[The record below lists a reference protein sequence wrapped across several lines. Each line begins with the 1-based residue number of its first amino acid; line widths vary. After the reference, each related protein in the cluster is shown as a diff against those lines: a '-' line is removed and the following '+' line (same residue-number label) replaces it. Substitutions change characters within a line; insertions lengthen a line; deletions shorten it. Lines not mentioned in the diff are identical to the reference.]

1 MLRPALP
8 TGERASQVMITEQ
21 LPSASRSRLG
31 IPSRLIGFALVAI
44 ILLPGVIFAG
54 LLLKRFADAERGKY
68 EQDAREVARSA
79 ASVLDR
85 QLLGWRTALQTLA
98 TSENLR
104 TGNLPAFYRQAMSV
118 KAFAGGDIGLRTV
131 SGEQLLSTTA
141 PLGTALPASRIAADQ
156 KAMAA
161 GLPFV
166 SDVFV
171 GGVVTRPL
179 VAVVVPVAIEGQTRY
194 LLHISVAT
202 TVLSDVVRSVVPP
215 DWIVGV
221 GDKAGTYVTR
231 SDDDDA
237 FRGKP
242 GNPTFLAQAV
252 GDAGTFSG
260 RSATGDNV
268 LVGFVRSNVSG
279 WLIAANIRQALVE
292 KPLQSALLTLAAF
305 GGLVLVLSSIAALL
319 LWRLIETPLARL
331 TKASSD
337 LGKTGNPIVLGT
349 QLREFAALRD
359 ALTSASQK
367 LHADSEELERRVAL
381 RTQELEESNARL
393 TAEIDRRTRLE
404 GMLVQAQKMEAIG
417 NLTGG
422 VAHDFNNL
430 LQVIGGNLQLLSRDI
445 GDNEKARIRVEKAMA
460 GVARGSHLSS
470 QLLAFGRRQPLEPKV
485 VNVGRLVRGMD
496 DLLRRTIGEA
506 VEIETVIAGGLWNTL
521 VDPTNL
527 ENAVLNL
534 AINARDAM
542 DARGHLTIEAGNAF
556 LDDSY
561 ADLHAEVVA
570 GQYVQ
575 VSVTDTGSG
584 MTSEVMAQAFEPFF
598 STKPQGKGTGLG
610 LSMVFGFVKQSGGHV
625 KVYSEPGQ
633 GTTIKLYLPRSMQAE
648 DAPAEIDAGPI
659 VGGNETILVVEDDEA
674 VRETVV
680 AVLDELGYRVLKA
693 PDAQS
698 ALVVIESGVPV
709 DLLFTDVVMPGP
721 LKSTELVRKAKER
734 IPQLSVLFTS
744 GYTENSIVHG
754 GRLDEGVNLLSK
766 PYSRDALARKIRQ
779 VFTRDGKIPRLEM
792 PSVEPEKAPRDALV
806 VLICEDDA
814 IIRMDTADMVQELGH
829 TVIEA
834 ETGLKALQIASTREI
849 DVLLTDVGLPDISG
863 GELARKVRAQRP
875 EVAIVFATGHD
886 TVAGIDDLPGASV
899 LRKPYQFAQIQKVL
913 ADV

>member
-1 MLRPALP
+1 M
-8 TGERASQVMITEQ
+8 TTE
-21 LPSASRSRLG
+21 PSAPATNSRVG
-31 IPSRLIGFALVAI
+31 IPSRLIGLGLVAI
-44 ILLPGVIFAG
+44 ILLPGIIFAG
-54 LLLKRFADAERGKY
+54 ILLSRFADAERGKY
-68 EQDAREVARSA
+68 EQDAREVAQSA
-79 ASVLDR
+79 TSVLDR
-85 QLLGWRTALQTLA
+85 QLLGWQTALQTLA

-104 TGNLPAFYRQAMSV
+104 TGNFAAFYRQANLV
-118 KAFAGGDIGLRTV
+118 KAFAGGDIGLRSI
-131 SGEQLLSTTA
+131 SGEQLLSTA
-141 PLGTALPASRIAADQ
+141 VPLGTALPPSRIAADP
-156 KAMAA
+156 KAIAD
-161 GLPFV
+161 GLPFI
-166 SDVFV
+166 SNVFI
-171 GGVVTRPL
+171 GGIINRPL
-179 VAVVVPVAIEGQTRY
+179 IAVVVPVAIDGQTQY

-202 TVLSDVVRSVVPP
+202 TVLHDVVRSVVPQ

-221 GDKAGTYVTR
+221 GDKAGTYVMR

-237 FRGKP
+237 FRGQP
-242 GNPTFLAQAV
+242 GNPAFLAHAVGETGTFL
-252 GDAGTFSG
+252 G
-260 RSATGDNV
+260 RSASGENV
-268 LVGFVRSNVSG
+268 LVGYVRSHVTG

-292 KPLQSALLTLAAF
+292 KPLQAALLTLAIF
-305 GGLVLVLSSIAALL
+305 GGLVLTLSSIAALM
-319 LWRLIETPLARL
+319 LWRLIEKPLAKL
-331 TKASSD
+331 TSASGN
-337 LGKTGNPIVLGT
+337 LGKTGSPIVLGT

-359 ALTSASQK
+359 ALSSASQK

-381 RTQELEESNARL
+381 RTQELEDANARL

-485 VNVGRLVRGMD
+485 VNVGRLARGMD

-527 ENAVLNL
+527 ENALLNL

-542 DARGHLTIEAGNAF
+542 DASGRLTIEAGNAF
-556 LDDSY
+556 LDDAY
-561 ADLHAEVVA
+561 AELHAEVVA

-575 VSVTDTGSG
+575 VSVTDTGTG
-584 MTSEVMAQAFEPFF
+584 MTPEVMAQAFEPFF

-633 GTTIKLYLPRSMQAE
+633 GTTIKLYLPRSNQVE
-648 DAPAEIDAGPI
+648 DAPAEIDTGPI
-659 VGGNETILVVEDDEA
+659 VGGSETILVVEDDEA

-680 AVLDELGYRVLKA
+680 ATLDELGYRVLKA

-698 ALVVIESGVPV
+698 ALVVIESGVSV

-721 LKSTELVRKAKER
+721 LKSTELARKSKER

-754 GRLDEGVNLLSK
+754 GRLDEGVSLLSK
-766 PYSRDALARKIRQ
+766 PYSREALARKIRQ
-779 VFTRDGKIPRLEM
+779 VFTRDGKISRLEVQ
-792 PSVEPEKAPRDALV
+792 SAESQKKSRDSLV

-834 ETGLKALQIASTREI
+834 ETGLKALEIASTREI

-863 GELARKVRAQRP
+863 GELAQRVRAQRP

-886 TVAGIDDLPGASV
+886 TVAGIDKLVRASV
-899 LRKPYQFAQIQKVL
+899 LKKPYQFAQLQKAL
-913 ADV
+913 AEV

>member
-1 MLRPALP
+1 
-8 TGERASQVMITEQ
+8 
-21 LPSASRSRLG
+21 
-31 IPSRLIGFALVAI
+31 
-44 ILLPGVIFAG
+44 
-54 LLLKRFADAERGKY
+54 
-68 EQDAREVARSA
+68 
-79 ASVLDR
+79 
-85 QLLGWRTALQTLA
+85 
-98 TSENLR
+98 
-104 TGNLPAFYRQAMSV
+104 
-118 KAFAGGDIGLRTV
+118 
-131 SGEQLLSTTA
+131 
-141 PLGTALPASRIAADQ
+141 
-156 KAMAA
+156 
-161 GLPFV
+161 
-166 SDVFV
+166 
-171 GGVVTRPL
+171 
-179 VAVVVPVAIEGQTRY
+179 
-194 LLHISVAT
+194 
-202 TVLSDVVRSVVPP
+202 
-215 DWIVGV
+215 
-221 GDKAGTYVTR
+221 
-231 SDDDDA
+231 
-237 FRGKP
+237 
-242 GNPTFLAQAV
+242 
-252 GDAGTFSG
+252 
-260 RSATGDNV
+260 
-268 LVGFVRSNVSG
+268 
-279 WLIAANIRQALVE
+279 
-292 KPLQSALLTLAAF
+292 
-305 GGLVLVLSSIAALL
+305 
-319 LWRLIETPLARL
+319 
-331 TKASSD
+331 
-337 LGKTGNPIVLGT
+337 
-349 QLREFAALRD
+349 
-359 ALTSASQK
+359 
-367 LHADSEELERRVAL
+367 
-381 RTQELEESNARL
+381 
-393 TAEIDRRTRLE
+393 
-404 GMLVQAQKMEAIG
+404 
-417 NLTGG
+417 
-422 VAHDFNNL
+422 
-430 LQVIGGNLQLLSRDI
+430 
-445 GDNEKARIRVEKAMA
+445 
-460 GVARGSHLSS
+460 
-470 QLLAFGRRQPLEPKV
+470 
-485 VNVGRLVRGMD
+485 MD

-575 VSVTDTGSG
+575 VSVTDTGTG
-584 MTSEVMAQAFEPFF
+584 MTPEVMAQAFEPFF

-698 ALVVIESGVPV
+698 ALVVIESGVAV

-721 LKSTELVRKAKER
+721 LKSTELVRKTKER

-886 TVAGIDDLPGASV
+886 TVAGIDEVPGASV